1 MRIFIRTGNVG
12 DLALEVESSDSHGLF
27 LDKIMEG
34 LKKKIHGLGDFGG
47 AEGLYGCVLY
57 KDDVKLDLSDLDA
70 SCENLN
76 LSKETMLYIRLLFK
90 KQNHIFKKDNP
101 LYWYVLFGHYTQ
113 KEVAREIDGDD
124 SQIGDMQGQNEVLQ
138 GQNEVLQGQ
147 NDVMQRQIADMQ
159 RQIADMQGQNEVL
172 QRENVVLQRENVV
185 MQGQIDGLASV
196 DRRRLAGRQVHGAQG
211 GFSNFRQPQDQAG
224 GSKRRKKKKKRKK
237 NRSNGVAIRNRTR
250 KKC

>member
-1 MRIFIRTGNVG
+1 MRIFIRTVLDGV
-12 DLALEVESSDSHGLF
+12 LTLEVESSDSHGLF

-34 LKKKIHGLGDFGG
+34 LKKKMQGGLGDFGG
-47 AEGLYGCVLY
+47 GEGLYGCILY
-57 KDDVKLDLSDLDA
+57 KDGVKLDLSDLDA

-76 LSKETMLYIRLLFK
+76 LSKETMLNIRLL
-90 KQNHIFKKDNP
+90 FKKDNP
-101 LYWYVLFGHYTQ
+101 LYWHVLFGHYTQ

-138 GQNEVLQGQ
+138 GENEVLQGQ

-172 QRENVVLQRENVV
+172 QGQNEVLQGENVV
-185 MQGQIDGLASV
+185 MQRQIDELAAV
-196 DRRRLAGRQVHGAQG
+196 DQRRLAERQLHGAQG
-211 GFSNFRQPQDQAG
+211 GFSNFRQPQNQAG

>member
-1 MRIFIRTGNVG
+1 MRIFIRTANVG

-27 LDKIMEG
+27 LDKIMER
-34 LKKKIHGLGDFGG
+34 LKENMHDLGDFGG

-57 KDDVKLDLSDLDA
+57 KDDAKLDLSDLDA

-76 LSKETMLYIRLLFK
+76 LSKETMLYTRLLFK
-90 KQNHIFKKDNP
+90 KHNPIFNKDNP
-101 LYWYVLFGHYTQ
+101 LYSSVLFGHQTQ
-113 KEVAREIDGDD
+113 KEVAQEIDGDD
-124 SQIGDMQGQNEVLQ
+124 SQITDMQGQNEVLQ
-138 GQNEVLQGQ
+138 GENV
-147 NDVMQRQIADMQ
+147 VMQRQIADMQ